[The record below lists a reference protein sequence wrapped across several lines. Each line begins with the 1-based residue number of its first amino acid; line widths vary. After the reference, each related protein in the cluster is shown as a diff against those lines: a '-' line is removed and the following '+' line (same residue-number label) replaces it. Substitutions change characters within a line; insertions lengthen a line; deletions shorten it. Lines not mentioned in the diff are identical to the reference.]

1 MSKGLKKTTKR
12 TILITGATSGIG
24 LATAKRFAKNGYNLI
39 LTGRRKKRLDELK
52 ATFKSKYGVE
62 VKTLNYDI
70 RKFEE
75 CEKAINSLPKEW
87 KQIDILFNNA
97 GLASGYDPIQEGKI
111 EDWETMID
119 TNVKGLLYM
128 TRLIAP
134 LMIKNK
140 KGHIINTCSTAGHDV
155 YPNGNVYCAS
165 KHAVEAL
172 SRAMRI
178 DLHKT
183 GIRVSQ
189 VSPGHV
195 EETEFAKVRFHG
207 DEKRAEIYNDFNPL
221 KSKDV
226 GKVVYFLA
234 TQPKHVNIQEIVMMG
249 TQQANSN
256 FIDRSGRKYD

>member
-1 MSKGLKKTTKR
+1 MSKKSKESSKKV
-12 TILITGATSGIG
+12 ILITGATSGIG
-24 LATAKRFAKNGYNLI
+24 LATAKRFGKNGYSLI
-39 LTGRRKKRLDELK
+39 ITGRRKERLTEIKKNLE
-52 ATFKSKYGVE
+52 SKYGVK
-62 VKTLNYDI
+62 VKTLEFDVRNYEQC
-70 RKFEE
+70 KTAVE
-75 CEKAINSLPKEW
+75 SLSKEW

-97 GLASGYDPIQEGKI
+97 GLASGFDPIQTGKI

-128 TRLIAP
+128 TRLISP
-134 LMIKNK
+134 IMIKNG

-183 GIRVSQ
+183 GVRVSQ

-207 DEKRAEIYNDFNPL
+207 DEEKAAIYSDFNPL

-226 GKVVYFLA
+226 AKVVHFLA
-234 TQPKHVNIQEIVMMG
+234 TQPKHVNIQEIVLMG